1 MDGNVENI
9 ARLSS
14 VPQISN
20 SAWNNKFQSKQK
32 RTNDAAGWRW
42 NSCRNDCF
50 NRRTLAARRGIFN
63 WTRPPSQCWNS
74 LFLVFQDC
82 WFSRS
87 VLPLHSEGFQLQPAE
102 GKATLS
108 ERCLCISSSPC
119 AMVQWW
125 NCEISSLGSAHRKH
139 LSSSLFDAKDS
150 KHLTRG
156 MPLCVAVKSDMSW
169 KPGNQE
175 PQPRVARHWELRTWH
190 LRGQVSHLAQN
201 WSQDI
206 TDIAN
211 MARTFKTLK
220 KVCKIQTTTWQ
231 SKNIAP
237 KCIKQMPTTNARSA
251 CNFDNATAAHQIL
264 WVSQPWAPL
273 ASKLPT
279 NWSPLWIG
287 VLGISLNL

>member
-1 MDGNVENI
+1 MYGNFENI

-20 SAWNNKFQSKQK
+20 SACNNKLQSKQK
-32 RTNDAAGWRW
+32 RTNDAAGWWW
-42 NSCRNDCF
+42 NSCRNNCF
-50 NRRTLAARRGIFN
+50 KRRTLTARGIFN
-63 WTRPPSQCWNS
+63 WTRPTSQYWNS

-87 VLPLHSEGFQLQPAE
+87 VPPLHSEGFQLQPAE

-119 AMVQWW
+119 PMVKWW

-139 LSSSLFDAKDS
+139 LSSSFFDAKTQNIS
-150 KHLTRG
+150 RALCGYALLSSLTCR
-156 MPLCVAVKSDMSW
+156 
-169 KPGNQE
+169 GNQE
-175 PQPRVARHWELRTWH
+175 PQPRVARQWELRTWH

-201 WSQDI
+201 WSQASQDI

-220 KVCKIQTTTWQ
+220 KVCKIQTTTW
-231 SKNIAP
+231 
-237 KCIKQMPTTNARSA
+237 RST
-251 CNFDNATAAHQIL
+251 CNFDNAAAAHQIL

-279 NWSPLWIG
+279 NWSPVWIG